1 MDRPCLTRVH
11 THGFTRK
18 PFAGNNLNP
27 ISAPCLTAR
36 ETRAVATRKQPP
48 KSSAIGPPTPRP
60 PSRATPHRWRVRAV
74 VAARSSQAR
83 LIPLIRRDPEWR
95 LVFQDED
102 GVVFVHR

>member
-1 MDRPCLTRVH
+1 M
-11 THGFTRK
+11 
-18 PFAGNNLNP
+18 
-27 ISAPCLTAR
+27 
-36 ETRAVATRKQPP
+36 AV
-48 KSSAIGPPTPRP
+48 SSGRQGWQDILR
-60 PSRATPHRWRVRAV
+60 RWRVRAV